1 MKNNSRN
8 ADTMLGWSSALEASA
23 PARFDSRR
31 ASDNRRTSQIIAAYL
46 QTSDELEA
54 CDLLAT
60 VQYRGGHEE
69 LHTGVSLLNSSDP
82 RERIAGAAILGQLGW
97 QDRTFLK
104 ESVDALLCAL
114 RDPDSQVVESALFA
128 LGHRADPRAL
138 DELLRFVDYPSAD
151 MRYASVRALMPHDT
165 PRVVD
170 ALAKLSRDSDRD
182 VRNWATFALGS
193 QLESSSPPL
202 RAALLERLTDEDP
215 EIRGEA
221 LLGLARRGET
231 SIVSALQRE
240 LDGELHGE
248 WAAEAAASLGDP
260 RLLPALRRLHA
271 RLECQDAAGF
281 RSTVQSAITACEGKL
296 GGGTLTLQ

>member
-97 QDRTFLK
+97 QDRTF
-104 ESVDALLCAL
+104 
-114 RDPDSQVVESALFA
+114 R
-128 LGHRADPRAL
+128 
-138 DELLRFVDYPSAD
+138 
-151 MRYASVRALMPHDT
+151 
-165 PRVVD
+165 
-170 ALAKLSRDSDRD
+170 
-182 VRNWATFALGS
+182 
-193 QLESSSPPL
+193 
-202 RAALLERLTDEDP
+202 
-215 EIRGEA
+215 
-221 LLGLARRGET
+221 
-231 SIVSALQRE
+231 
-240 LDGELHGE
+240 
-248 WAAEAAASLGDP
+248 
-260 RLLPALRRLHA
+260 
-271 RLECQDAAGF
+271 
-281 RSTVQSAITACEGKL
+281 
-296 GGGTLTLQ
+296 